1 MSGPAKCSTYGGW
14 MPKENEILR
23 KAVHCYNGRQWKE
36 IDTFF
41 TYRTEVQCYHRWHK
55 VLNPDLVKGQWS
67 KEGDDMIIELVLQ
80 HGAKN
85 WSTIA
90 QALLGW
96 NGKQC
101 RERWHNHLNPA
112 IHKEA
117 WTPHEELALIR
128 AHQQHG
134 NKWVKLAK
142 FLPGRTN
149 NAIKNHW
156 NSSLKKKLASYA
168 GSGLLGQFPGY
179 LLWTQLSHVSH
190 LSLLHGINQPWGMT
204 VSRMELE
211 WIICQNV
218 VKNQFQLGASN
229 LNIVAWL
236 IHLFQPFTMHRS

>member
-36 IDTFF
+36 IGCCLHLTWMAIITRQLLSIPLYAAMQHDTFF

-101 RERWHNHLNPA
+101 RERYSM
-112 IHKEA
+112 E
-117 WTPHEELALIR
+117 
-128 AHQQHG
+128 
-134 NKWVKLAK
+134 
-142 FLPGRTN
+142 
-149 NAIKNHW
+149 
-156 NSSLKKKLASYA
+156 SLY
-168 GSGLLGQFPGY
+168 
-179 LLWTQLSHVSH
+179 H
-190 LSLLHGINQPWGMT
+190 
-204 VSRMELE
+204 
-211 WIICQNV
+211 
-218 VKNQFQLGASN
+218 
-229 LNIVAWL
+229 
-236 IHLFQPFTMHRS
+236 